1 MCGYFRSKS
10 VEIFSL
16 HIPLCSHLPGVDGL
30 VITMLREGRGRVKPR
45 PGSHGHGDMGE
56 RDANTNTNTLWSV
69 VTNTGAGEEE
79 RTLAL
84 RLPSSGISCF

>member
-1 MCGYFRSKS
+1 M
-10 VEIFSL
+10 
-16 HIPLCSHLPGVDGL
+16 
-30 VITMLREGRGRVKPR
+30 VITMLREGRGRVKPI

-69 VTNTGAGEEE
+69 VTNTGAGEEK